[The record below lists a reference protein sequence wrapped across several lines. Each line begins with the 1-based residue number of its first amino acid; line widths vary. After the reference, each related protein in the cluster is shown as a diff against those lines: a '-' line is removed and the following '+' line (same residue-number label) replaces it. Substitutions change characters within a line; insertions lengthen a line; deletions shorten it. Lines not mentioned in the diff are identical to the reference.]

1 MSARTQRI
9 VVVIILVAFVGFLV
23 LPFLAPVSPGP

>member
-9 VVVIILVAFVGFLV
+9 IVVIVLVAFVGFLV
-23 LPFLAPVSPGP
+23 LPFLVPVNPGP